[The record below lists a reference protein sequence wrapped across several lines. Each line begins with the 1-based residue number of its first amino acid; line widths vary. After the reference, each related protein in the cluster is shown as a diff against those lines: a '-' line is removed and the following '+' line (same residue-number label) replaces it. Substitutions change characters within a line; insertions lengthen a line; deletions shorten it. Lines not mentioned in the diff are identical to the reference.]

1 MSESFAE
8 NAIALL
14 IDLAQ
19 RGEVDPWNVDVVAV
33 FDRFLA
39 ELSLTSSQDLATS
52 GQAFLYASMLVLLKA
67 ETLAGFERTDEVI
80 EEAFDS
86 LADDNPLWDAG
97 PLPFN
102 LEHHLHRRPVALP
115 FPKRRVT
122 LGELIQQLELIAVAV
137 DRQSRRIPTRKVVR
151 PSKLQAVK
159 AISQLSHPENLA
171 EVAAE
176 VDQILQSQKPGDW
189 LSFDTLLGLKN
200 DRVGLFWAMLLL
212 SAQSKIEVEQE
223 SFYGGLRIRRLP
235 PAPIAEVP
243 HLEPFPAHAAS

>member
-19 RGEVDPWNVDVVAV
+19 RGEVDPWNVDVVSV

-39 ELSLTSSQDLATS
+39 ELPLVSSQDLATS

-67 ETLAGFERTDEVI
+67 ETLAGFDRTDEAI

-86 LADDNPLWDAG
+86 MMDDNGMWDAG

-102 LEHHLHRRPVALP
+102 LEQRLHRRPVALP

-137 DRQSRRIPTRKVVR
+137 DRQSRKTPTRKVVR

-176 VDQILQSQKPGDW
+176 VEQILQSQNPEDW
-189 LSFDTLLGLKN
+189 ISFEMLLTLKN

-212 SAQSKIEVEQE
+212 SAQAKIELEQE
-223 SFYGGLRIRRLP
+223 SFYGGLRMRLLP
-235 PAPIAEVP
+235 PAPIVEVP
-243 HLEPFPAHAAS
+243 HLEKFPAPAAS

>member
-67 ETLAGFERTDEVI
+67 ETLAGFDRTDEVV

-86 LADDNPLWDAG
+86 LADDGMWNTG

-102 LEHHLHRRPVALP
+102 LEQRLHRRPVALP

-137 DRQSRRIPTRKVVR
+137 DRQSRRTPTRKVVR
-151 PSKLQAVK
+151 PSKFQAVK

-176 VDQILQSQKPGDW
+176 VEQILQSQNPGDW
-189 LSFDTLLGLKN
+189 LSFETLMSLKN

-243 HLEPFPAHAAS
+243 HLEPFTAPAAS